1 MQIDGEG
8 VHLSKAR
15 SMEKIASEVK
25 VCVKCPLWQGRRN
38 AVSGEGNIDAAVM
51 FVGEAPGYFEDVKG
65 VPFVGAAGKVLDELL
80 KMIKLSRGN
89 VFITNIVKCRPP
101 ENRGPRQLEVATCT
115 SLYLA
120 RQMVLIQPKII
131 VALGR
136 HSTAYIFSKAGLEKV
151 ENITE
156 LHGKVFKINLL
167 GFSVSV
173 IPMYHPASV
182 LHNPRYRDK
191 LEEDFRLLRSE
202 LEKRRIL

>member
-1 MQIDGEG
+1 
-8 VHLSKAR
+8 
-15 SMEKIASEVK
+15 MEKIARKVR

-38 AVSGEGNIDAAVM
+38 AVPGEGNIEAAVM
-51 FVGEAPGYFEDVKG
+51 FVGEAPGYWEDVKG
-65 VPFVGAAGKVLDELL
+65 LPFVGAAGKVLDEFLERITLL
-80 KMIKLSRGN
+80 RGN

-101 ENRGPRQLEVATCT
+101 ENRGPRLLEVTTCT
-115 SLYLA
+115 SLYLN
-120 RQMVLIQPKII
+120 RQVSLIQPEII
-131 VALGR
+131 VTLGR

-156 LHGKVFKINLL
+156 FHGRVFGVSFL

-191 LEEDFRLLRSE
+191 LEGDFRLLKAE
-202 LEKRRIL
+202 LEKRQIL

>member
-1 MQIDGEG
+1 
-8 VHLSKAR
+8 
-15 SMEKIASEVK
+15 MEKIASEVK